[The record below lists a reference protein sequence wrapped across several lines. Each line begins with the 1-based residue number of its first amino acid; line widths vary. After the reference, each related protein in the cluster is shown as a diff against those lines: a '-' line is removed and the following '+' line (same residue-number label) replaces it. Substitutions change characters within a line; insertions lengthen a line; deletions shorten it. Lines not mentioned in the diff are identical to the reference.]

1 MGFSD
6 EDLCAWLKEE
16 TLDLVRRIPLAR
28 RYSQHLMVDCRLG
41 NLFAEV
47 LSRLGVETAVELGAG
62 PGLLTRFISR
72 VTRHLVAVELDF
84 RFLQLGSRVA
94 GKEFNVEYL
103 LGDGLKLLE
112 RGTLRVDAVVS
123 NTPYSITGPFIASI
137 IKSNIPYALIT
148 LQREVGERLVAAPGG
163 RRYGSVT
170 VLTKRYMKPEIVG
183 YISPESFYPP
193 PRVWSAVVLL
203 KRHREWVE
211 GDELF
216 EELLRCVFNQRRK
229 KALKVVNACLSKIS
243 AAVPRYE
250 ALRALLGEK
259 RVHQMS
265 VEDFNNLMEVLTK

>member
-16 TLDLVRRIPLAR
+16 TLDLMRRVPLAR
-28 RYSQHLMVDCRLG
+28 RYSQHLMIDCRLG

-72 VTRHLVAVELDF
+72 VTKHLVAVELDF
-84 RFLQLGSRVA
+84 KFLQLGSRVA
-94 GKEFNVEYL
+94 SEELNVEYL

-112 RGTLRVDAVVS
+112 RGVLRVDAVVS

-148 LQREVGERLVAAPGG
+148 LQREVGERLIAAPGS
-163 RRYGSVT
+163 RRYGSIT
-170 VLTKRYMKPEIVG
+170 VLTKRYMKPEVVD

-193 PRVWSAVVLL
+193 PRVWSAMVLL
-203 KRHREWVE
+203 RRHRDWVE

-229 KALKVVNACLSKIS
+229 KALKVVNACVSKIS
-243 AAVPRYE
+243 TTVPRCE
-250 ALRALLGEK
+250 ELRTLLGGK

-265 VEDFNNLMEVLTK
+265 VEDFNNLVEVITK